1 MVSRYGCQVG
11 LMPGLIESGTARLL
25 LRQWRP
31 SDRIPFAQL
40 NADPRVME
48 FFPSPLT
55 RDKSDVLADRCES
68 LIGEQG
74 WGLWAV
80 ELKRDGSFMGFVG
93 LNAPTAALPFSPC
106 TEVGWRLAF
115 DYWGHG
121 FATEAAREALR
132 IGFEVLGLVEIV
144 SFTAVANRRSRAVM
158 ERLGMRQSQLFEH
171 PSVPV
176 GSPLR
181 EHCLYRLSRASHAA
195 LELTS
200 SEPH

>member
-1 MVSRYGCQVG
+1 MRRLSRCQA
-11 LMPGLIESGTARLL
+11 MAELIEPATARLS
-25 LRQWRP
+25 LRQWRS
-31 SDRIPFAQL
+31 SDRAPFAQL

-55 RDKSDVLADRCES
+55 REQSDAMADRCES
-68 LIGEQG
+68 LIGERG

-80 ELKRDGSFMGFVG
+80 ERKTDGSFMGFVG
-93 LNAPTAALPFSPC
+93 LHIPTAQLPFSPC

-121 FATEAAREALR
+121 FATEAAKEALR
-132 IGFEVLGLVEIV
+132 VGFEALGLEEIV

-158 ERLGMRQSQLFEH
+158 DRLGMTESGSFEH

-176 GSPLR
+176 GGALR
-181 EHCLYRLSRASHAA
+181 EHCLYRLRRDR
-195 LELTS
+195 
-200 SEPH
+200 P